1 MIKLSDTRGLEDKN
15 SRKIASTQD
24 QVKGVSQVKMK
35 ADVRLSAVRTRLSLD
50 WAFRG
55 DFFRKIYND

>member
-1 MIKLSDTRGLEDKN
+1 MIKLSDTRVLEDKN

-24 QVKGVSQVKMK
+24 QVKGVSQVKVK
-35 ADVRLSAVRTRLSLD
+35 ADVRLSVVRTRLSLD
-50 WAFRG
+50 WDFRR